1 MSRRGWT
8 RIPFFFFIVFFLPC
22 YICYDLN
29 VNINSAKKSKAHR
42 IERLAPADTYRR
54 FVVSSVWHVEP
65 CLLSH
70 SLSTHIY
77 TYISPTLSVSFTFFS
92 VRDYSE
98 KTWMRP
104 MEKCEANTRTLMLR
118 PSVPTS
124 WTPSCIVSSSTQPTT
139 SSRSVVLR
147 IFLHAEISF
156 GIDVHSNVL
165 RIIEGRGREFITVA
179 TKAISLFGH
188 YIMPYASL

>member
-8 RIPFFFFIVFFLPC
+8 RISFFFLHRFFLP
-22 YICYDLN
+22 YICLDLN
-29 VNINSAKKSKAHR
+29 VNINSAKKTKAHR

-77 TYISPTLSVSFTFFS
+77 IYFPNPLCLFYLFLCSWLLG
-92 VRDYSE
+92 

-118 PSVPTS
+118 PSVLTS
-124 WTPSCIVSSSTQPTT
+124 WTPSYIVSSSTQPTT

-156 GIDVHSNVL
+156 GIDVH
-165 RIIEGRGREFITVA
+165 A
-179 TKAISLFGH
+179 
-188 YIMPYASL
+188 

>member
-8 RIPFFFFIVFFLPC
+8 RISFFFLHRFFLP
-22 YICYDLN
+22 YICLDLN
-29 VNINSAKKSKAHR
+29 VNINSAKKTKAHR

-77 TYISPTLSVSFTFFS
+77 IYISPTLSVSFTFFS

-98 KTWMRP
+98 KHGWGQW
-104 MEKCEANTRTLMLR
+104 KNAKQTRGRWCCVPQCWHPEPLR
-118 PSVPTS
+118 
-124 WTPSCIVSSSTQPTT
+124 T
-139 SSRSVVLR
+139 SSRARHNLR
-147 IFLHAEISF
+147 QAQ
-156 GIDVHSNVL
+156 GQ
-165 RIIEGRGREFITVA
+165 
-179 TKAISLFGH
+179 
-188 YIMPYASL
+188 